1 MNVTLENKADQTAII
16 RIDLVEADYAQAVE
30 KALKD
35 YKKNAKVPGFRPGM
49 VPMGLVNKMYRKGT
63 LADQTYRMASQ
74 EAFKHI
80 EDNKIETLGDMMPA
94 AEQPELDFDNQT
106 EFQFVFQ
113 VGIAPEV
120 KIALTKKDKVEKI
133 VVTPT
138 DEMQTSFKENFLRRF
153 GKLVDV
159 DKVVKEEAVNV
170 TLDNKD
176 IKIEEAYVGL
186 ISMNDDERKPFI
198 GKKIGDKMAVNI
210 NTLYPDPKQRAAI
223 LSLNESELGTLNPEF
238 ELEITKIRAFQ
249 NPELNEAFFTEAFPE
264 KDITSKEQFD
274 AKMAA
279 DLQEEL
285 DSQTVFS
292 FHNSV
297 RDAILAKVNPS
308 LPEQFLKEWLFQINE
323 GKFTM
328 EQIENEFPQ
337 FSQMMKWDIVKR
349 EIAKEAKLEVTADD
363 AMAEAKQMAL
373 QQFKY
378 YGMANPGDE
387 MLTNYA
393 NQILGSKEEARKI
406 YDRVADNKVIDAIVE
421 KITVAEKKMTVDQ
434 FSEMMKADKK

>member
-249 NPELNEAFFTEAFPE
+249 NPELNEALFTEAFPE

>member
-138 DEMQTSFKENFLRRF
+138 DEMQTSFKDNFLRRF

-249 NPELNEAFFTEAFPE
+249 NPELNEALFTEAFPE